1 MLRVFAVTQAEDIG
15 ALVDENLFERDIL
28 LATKKLASSS
38 IISERTQGENPSLFS
53 SSYICMCEVSRL
65 FVCLLVIYRG
75 WSKIIILLL
84 LRPGR
89 VIILRRKRSTH
100 Q

>member
-28 LATKKLASSS
+28 LATKKLTSSS
-38 IISERTQGENPSLFS
+38 NISERTQGENPSLFS
-53 SSYICMCEVSRL
+53 SSYICMREVSRL

-75 WSKIIILLL
+75 
-84 LRPGR
+84 
-89 VIILRRKRSTH
+89 
-100 Q
+100 

>member
-38 IISERTQGENPSLFS
+38 NISERTQGKKIPASFLPVTFV
-53 SSYICMCEVSRL
+53 CARFLGCL
-65 FVCLLVIYRG
+65 FVCLLFIAV
-75 WSKIIILLL
+75 S
-84 LRPGR
+84 LRLPYFYFLDQ
-89 VIILRRKRSTH
+89 VE
-100 Q
+100 

>member
-1 MLRVFAVTQAEDIG
+1 MLRIFAVTQAEDIG
-15 ALVDENLFERDIL
+15 ALVDENLCERDIL

-38 IISERTQGENPSLFS
+38 NISERTQGENPSLFS

-75 WSKIIILLL
+75 KSRLPYFYFLDQ
-84 LRPGR
+84 
-89 VIILRRKRSTH
+89 VE
-100 Q
+100 

>member
-38 IISERTQGENPSLFS
+38 NISERTQGENPSLFS
-53 SSYICMCEVSRL
+53 SSYICKCEVSRL
-65 FVCLLVIYRG
+65 LFVCLLFIAV
-75 WSKIIILLL
+75 S
-84 LRPGR
+84 LRLPYFYFLDQ
-89 VIILRRKRSTH
+89 VEQSF
-100 Q
+100 

>member
-1 MLRVFAVTQAEDIG
+1 MLRVFAVTQVEDIG

-38 IISERTQGENPSLFS
+38 NISERTQGENPSLFS
-53 SSYICMCEVSRL
+53 SSYICMCEVSML
-65 FVCLLVIYRG
+65 FACLLVIYRG
-75 WSKIIILLL
+75 WSKIIILSPF
-84 LRPGR
+84 RPGR

-100 Q
+100 H